1 MPEAQDETPAPAGEG
16 TLPAEEG
23 TPQAEKAV
31 TPSGHDLDYVIK
43 QTVFIRGA
51 NRPFGEVTRD
61 DAEFRGAE
69 LKATVGWGPTAK
81 VAPIARAWRELSMEL
96 QSAGVKTVAELP
108 PETVVA
114 FAPKLWVVPPRGSLL

>member
-1 MPEAQDETPAPAGEG
+1 MPETEDPTPTPEPEAPAA
-16 TLPAEEG
+16 PAR
-23 TPQAEKAV
+23 
-31 TPSGHDLDYVIK
+31 SGHDRDYLVK

-51 NRPFGEVTRD
+51 NRPFGEVTAQ

-96 QSAGVKTVAELP
+96 KSAGVETVGELP
-108 PETVVA
+108 GETVVA

>member
-1 MPEAQDETPAPAGEG
+1 MPETEDE
-16 TLPAEEG
+16 
-23 TPQAEKAV
+23 
-31 TPSGHDLDYVIK
+31 LDYMLR

-51 NRPFGEVTRD
+51 NRPFGEVTRE
-61 DAEFRGAE
+61 DAQFRGAE

-96 QSAGVKTVAELP
+96 QSAGVNTVGELP
-108 PETVVA
+108 REAVLA